1 MKMYVI
7 NGYGPLAVLEELM
20 KNLVIVE
27 SPAKAKTIGKF
38 LGSNYTVKASVG
50 HVRDLPK
57 SKLGIDVES
66 NFEPNYITIRG
77 KGDVIKELKKEAKKA
92 DNIYLATDPDREG
105 EAISWHLA
113 KILNLDE
120 SKDIRIEFNEITK
133 DAIKKASK
141 NPRKINIDLVDAQQA
156 RRVLDRLVGY
166 NISPLLWKKIEK
178 GLSAG
183 RVQSVALKLI
193 IDREREI
200 MDFTPEE
207 YWTLELEVKKAKK
220 KFKAKYIGELKNGK
234 TSKVK
239 IKNQEQINEILGS
252 LNNEKVNVH
261 KIDKTKSYS
270 KPSAPFTTSSLQQEA
285 NRRINFT
292 AKKTMM
298 VAQQLY
304 EGINIKGQG
313 SVGLVT
319 YIRTDSFRLSDEAM
333 DSVKGY
339 INKTYGEKY
348 FKSRVYT
355 KSKKSENKVQ
365 DAHEAI
371 RPTSVDRDPETIKD
385 SLSNDQYK
393 LYSLIWKRFVAS
405 QMVEAEY
412 DVTKVLLNNN
422 ENIFEAN
429 GKILVFDG
437 YKTVYKYS
445 DEAEG
450 KMLPEVELNE
460 DLDISKID
468 PEQHF
473 TQPPARYT
481 EASLIKDLEERGI
494 GRPSTYA
501 PTITTITSREYV
513 VKEKGSL
520 LPTDMGF
527 LVTEMMEKYFANIV
541 NEKFTAEM
549 ENNLDGVAQGKR
561 EWKDVIEEFYKG
573 FKEELDVAEKE
584 MEEIEIKDE
593 VSDVKCENCGEFMVV
608 KKGRYGK
615 FLACPNYPECKN
627 TKPLKEN
634 QAAEETDEKCEKC
647 GAMMLKRKG
656 RFGEFLACSNYPSC
670 KNTKPILK
678 IIDVNCPQCDG
689 KIVVKFSKSGR
700 RFFGCSNYPDCKYVS
715 WMEPTKEKCPKCG
728 ELMVIKDN
736 KTVCINKSCK

>member
-1 MKMYVI
+1 M
-7 NGYGPLAVLEELM
+7 N
-20 KNLVIVE
+20 NLLIVE
-27 SPAKAKTIGKF
+27 SPSKAKTIGKF
-38 LGSNYTVKASVG
+38 LGKNYTVKASVG

-57 SKLGIDVES
+57 SKLGIDVEN

-92 DNIYLATDPDREG
+92 DNIFLATDPDREG

-120 SKDIRIEFNEITK
+120 SKEIRIEFNEITK

-141 NPRKINIDLVDAQQA
+141 NPRKINLDLVDAQQA

-183 RVQSVALKLI
+183 RVQSVALKLV

-200 MDFTPEE
+200 MEFKPEE
-207 YWTLELEVKKAKK
+207 YWTLELEVKKSKK
-220 KFKAKYIGELKNGK
+220 KFTAKYVGA
-234 TSKVK
+234 
-239 IKNQEQINEILGS
+239 
-252 LNNEKVNVH
+252 LNNEKVKKIKIKNENEINEILSNLDKEKINVY
-261 KIDKTKSYS
+261 KINKTKSNS

-304 EGINIKGQG
+304 EGINIKGEG

-319 YIRTDSFRLSDEAM
+319 YIRTDSFRLSDEAVN
-333 DSVKGY
+333 SAKEY
-339 INKTYGEKY
+339 ITETFGDKY
-348 FKSRVYT
+348 YQNRVYT
-355 KSKKSENKVQ
+355 KPKKNDNKIQ

-371 RPTSVDRDPETIKD
+371 RPTSIARNPEQIKD
-385 SLSNDQYK
+385 SLTAEQYK

-405 QMVEAEY
+405 QMVDAQY

-422 ENIFEAN
+422 DSIFEAN
-429 GKILVFDG
+429 GKVLVFEG
-437 YKTVYKYS
+437 YKAVYKYN
-445 DEAEG
+445 DETES
-450 KMLPEVELNE
+450 KLLPEVEPDE
-460 DLDISKID
+460 QLDILNIA

-513 VKEKGSL
+513 VKEKGNL

-527 LVTEMMEKYFANIV
+527 LVTEMMEKYFSNV
-541 NEKFTAEM
+541 VDDKFTAEM
-549 ENNLDGVAQGKR
+549 ENNLDEIASGKK
-561 EWKDVIEEFYKG
+561 EWHEVISEFYKD
-573 FKEELDVAEKE
+573 FKVELDFAEKE

-593 VSDVKCENCGEFMVV
+593 VSDVKCESCGEFMVI

-627 TKPLKEN
+627 TKPLKDKET
-634 QAAEETDEKCEKC
+634 AEETNEICENC
-647 GAMMLKRKG
+647 GSKMLKRKG
-656 RFGEFLACSNYPSC
+656 RYGEFLACSNYPEC
-670 KNTKPILK
+670 KNTKPIIK
-678 IIDVNCPQCDG
+678 TIDVNCPMCGG
-689 KIVVKFSKSGR
+689 KIAIKFSKAGR
-700 RFFGCSNYPDCKYVS
+700 RFFGCSNYPDCKYMS
-715 WMEPTKEKCPKCG
+715 WLEPTNEKCPKCN
-728 ELMVIKDN
+728 ELMVIKDG
-736 KTVCINKSCK
+736 KAVCINKNCI

>member
-1 MKMYVI
+1 MM
-7 NGYGPLAVLEELM
+7 N
-20 KNLVIVE
+20 NLLIVE
-27 SPAKAKTIGKF
+27 SPAKAKTIAKF
-38 LGSNYTVKASVG
+38 LGKNFTVKASVG
-50 HVRDLPK
+50 HIRDLPK
-57 SKLGIDVES
+57 SKLGIDVEN

-120 SKDIRIEFNEITK
+120 NKEIRIEFNEITK

-156 RRVLDRLVGY
+156 RRILDRLVGY

-183 RVQSVALKLI
+183 RVQSVALKLV

-200 MDFTPEE
+200 MEFKPEE
-207 YWTLELEVKKAKK
+207 YWTLELEVKKQKK
-220 KFKAKYIGELKNGK
+220 KFTSKYVGNYKNDK
-234 TSKVK
+234 VNKVK
-239 IKNQEQINEILGS
+239 IKNENEINEILKS
-252 LNNEKVNVH
+252 LDKEKINVL
-261 KIDKTKSYS
+261 KTDKSKSYS

-304 EGINIKGQG
+304 EGVNVKGEG
-313 SVGLVT
+313 SIGLVT
-319 YIRTDSFRLSDEAM
+319 YIRTDSFRLSDEAI
-333 DSVKGY
+333 SSAKEFISG
-339 INKTYGEKY
+339 NYGEKY
-348 FKSRVYT
+348 FLNRVYS
-355 KSKKSENKVQ
+355 KPKKSENKVQ

-371 RPTSVDRDPETIKD
+371 RPTSVFRNPESIKD
-385 SLSNDQYK
+385 SLTNDQYK

-405 QMVEAEY
+405 QMVDAEY

-422 ENIFEAN
+422 NNIFEAN
-429 GKILVFDG
+429 GKVLTFDG
-437 YKTVYKYS
+437 YKAVYKYS
-445 DEAEG
+445 DESES
-450 KMLPEVELNE
+450 KLLPVVEAGEQLE
-460 DLDISKID
+460 ISTIL

-501 PTITTITSREYV
+501 PTITTITSRDYI
-513 VKEKGSL
+513 VKDKNYL
-520 LPTDMGF
+520 VPTDMGF

-541 NEKFTAEM
+541 NDKFTAEL
-549 ENNLDGVAQGKR
+549 ENNLDEIASGKK
-561 EWKDVIEEFYKG
+561 EWNDVIKDFYGG
-573 FKEELDVAEKE
+573 FRKELDVAEKE

-593 VSDVKCENCGEFMVV
+593 VSDVKCENCGAFMVI

-615 FLACPNYPECKN
+615 FLACPNYPGCKN
-627 TKPLKEN
+627 TKPLNSAE
-634 QAAEETDEKCEKC
+634 QAEETDEVCENC
-647 GAMMLKRKG
+647 GSKMLKRKG
-656 RFGEFLACSNYPSC
+656 RYGEFLACSNYPEC

-678 IIDVNCPQCDG
+678 TIDVNCPLCGG
-689 KIVVKFSKSGR
+689 KIAVKFSKAGR
-700 RFFGCSNYPDCKYVS
+700 RFFGCTNYPDCKYMS
-715 WMEPTKEKCPKCG
+715 WLEPTNQKCPDCG
-728 ELMVIKDN
+728 ELMVVKDN
-736 KTVCINKSCK
+736 KPTCINKNCKS